1 MIMGKKN
8 LWVKSEEVC
17 GNRLYTLYTVV
28 AAMGG
33 GGQRSG
39 GHHGLS
45 NFFVS

>member
-33 GGQRSG
+33 GTEVGRSPRA
-39 GHHGLS
+39 
-45 NFFVS
+45 V